1 VKAPCISV
9 RLNSQSWFRD
19 QFEPQQKFFV
29 NFYFTISLC
38 SCMQLYNLSL
48 DVDSDLVVFVRSTVF
63 GTAWLVRRFV
73 HAVLPSISQQTSS
86 GQGLV
91 VATALNPAEKISFSP
106 LISNAHSVVYTD
118 AEGQVLS

>member
-1 VKAPCISV
+1 
-9 RLNSQSWFRD
+9 
-19 QFEPQQKFFV
+19 
-29 NFYFTISLC
+29 
-38 SCMQLYNLSL
+38 MQLYNLSL
-48 DVDSDLVVFVRSTVF
+48 DVDSDLVVFVRSTVI

>member
-1 VKAPCISV
+1 
-9 RLNSQSWFRD
+9 
-19 QFEPQQKFFV
+19 
-29 NFYFTISLC
+29 
-38 SCMQLYNLSL
+38 MQLYNLSL
-48 DVDSDLVVFVRSTVF
+48 DVDSDLVVFVRSF
-63 GTAWLVRRFV
+63 DCHWDTAWLVRRFV

-86 GQGLV
+86 GQGMV